1 MQSFSVCLKQYLDK
15 YNISYT
21 SAAKMCG
28 VDRTLLG
35 RYGNGSR
42 MPKRKKTVDQ
52 LAEGLQMP
60 QEDREKLL
68 KAYQRTKICKKYH
81 IDYEL
86 LEAIIE
92 EEYQLKQ
99 DVMPVSFQVTET
111 IPKEQAKNLETKS
124 KVLRMITN
132 ILEDA
137 AWVKVMANPEYPEFQ
152 ELLQNMHTV
161 LPKQCHIEQVI
172 GIMDYDWK
180 YGEEKVRN
188 LQALRPLLLQ
198 LYYSTSIHKIMK

>member
-1 MQSFSVCLKQYLDK
+1 M
-15 YNISYT
+15 
-21 SAAKMCG
+21 
-28 VDRTLLG
+28 
-35 RYGNGSR
+35 
-42 MPKRKKTVDQ
+42 
-52 LAEGLQMP
+52 
-60 QEDREKLL
+60 
-68 KAYQRTKICKKYH
+68 
-81 IDYEL
+81 
-86 LEAIIE
+86 
-92 EEYQLKQ
+92 KQ